1 MTTKSDFVARKNEI
15 AILEVKVKFVFLS
28 NSMYVL
34 VFRFNN
40 TQKYSTRAFCIPMRF
55 ARSKLPAVMCGWE
68 FTVFPGI
75 LRSKNRKRMLSL

>member
-1 MTTKSDFVARKNEI
+1 MNSSYEISVNMTTKSDFVARKNEI

-40 TQKYSTRAFCIPMRF
+40 TQKYSI
-55 ARSKLPAVMCGWE
+55 
-68 FTVFPGI
+68 FTADDDVFI
-75 LRSKNRKRMLSL
+75 LFSINNN